1 MIALMS
7 DGIESI
13 SISSKDKM
21 VSHLFYD
28 PFFNAFLH
36 PNFQQENVTEALKR
50 FLNSDRVNKKTD
62 DDKTLL
68 FIYDEDL

>member
-1 MIALMS
+1 MVALMT
-7 DGIESI
+7 DGIEGI
-13 SISSKDKM
+13 SISSRDKA

-36 PNFQQENVTEALKR
+36 PNFHQKDVEAALER
-50 FLNSDRVNKKTD
+50 FLSSDRINKKTD

-68 FIYDEDL
+68 FIYHEDL